1 MSDSQPFP
9 TPEQRHAMEKRCRWL
24 MKTRKILELR
34 LAFYVRSYD
43 KVDSEDPLGRREAM
57 GELLNDD
64 PTLRIPALSG
74 LVSRGPVA
82 LWNQFDIAL
91 VMDRNQSNI
100 SRTLRDVKNGGKYPD
115 AWKRRLAECTHEED
129 KKVAGYDERVFDL
142 LLDCQEEDYLLRF
155 LKPRRGT
162 EPRSREEEEQIRRF
176 WEEEKRRAEADAGL
190 LGLTER
196 DVWALRLDHEDEGTD
211 GGVQS
216 LKDAVAELLRG
227 MTRWKGAWAIATLLS
242 IYTELSTFFHN
253 IYAWFPLISLTVAAL
268 CVLFLRRGAPGRIL
282 WRSVGSTSLLILA
295 IWCVCF
301 VGRGFSVE
309 NPSLLTRLPLMEK
322 LQEGIARM
330 EGIETQRTAE
340 TRTLLE
346 EALSVTNAFLTE
358 RRRNDTPVS
367 ETEYQQMLRRTEV
380 REVPESLRGL
390 RCALRV
396 NEARICLEW
405 SIDDYRSGLTKLQ
418 TAERLLQQSR
428 SELDELE
435 RAGPKAGEDLNS
447 LRGKLASAE
456 AAALSLGMDRS
467 MWHERADEA
476 IRTAEEAVSLLRG
489 RGPLEAIEALET
501 CSNLFYHRA
510 MLSMEPLGPV
520 RVDMRRAEEAA
531 REGLALSERNGD
543 FMYPSLSLALGLT
556 MPIESMD
563 RAAGAYEDGIRHTDM
578 QLQPNLYVVLS
589 AALAEACAVRHMETQ
604 DPVPGKDAKEALSAA
619 FGIINRYAHM
629 TSNAFLQFAV
639 ARASLAV
646 GLAAKSRKELGMA
659 LDALDRVQEIWTFT
673 PYTAN
678 HIQAAYT
685 QALAL
690 TSLAFIS
697 SKHEGHKGL
706 DKQEREGGKADSP
719 LGSFVGNE
727 GRNLA
732 RLPTPSDFKVGMEAL
747 EKAVAILERIAYYDR
762 TNPTLSQKCAGD
774 LFKAYITLAE
784 IHAIT
789 GVMSVIKGE
798 SGGEEHHAAAIQA
811 VDRARE
817 LAGGEGAGTITQ
829 TEKFL
834 GEARLKAATIRMLMF
849 LTGKASQD
857 MEEFFLKDV
866 GR

>member
-1 MSDSQPFP
+1 MLDAQPFP
-9 TPEQRHAMEKRCRWL
+9 TPEQRQAMEKRCRWL

-74 LVSRGPVA
+74 LVFRGATA

-100 SRTLRDVKNGGKYPD
+100 SRTLRDVKNGGKYPE
-115 AWKRRLAECTHEED
+115 AWKRRLAECTHEAD
-129 KKVAGYDERVFDL
+129 GKTAGYDERVFDL

-155 LKPRRGT
+155 LKPRRGP
-162 EPRSREEEEQIRRF
+162 EPRSREEEERIRRF
-176 WEEEKRRAEADAGL
+176 WEEEKRRAEADVGR

-196 DVWALRLDHEDEGTD
+196 DVWALRPDHEDEGSD
-211 GGVQS
+211 GGVLS
-216 LKDAVAELLRG
+216 LKDAVVELLRG
-227 MTRWKGAWAIATLLS
+227 MARWKGAWAIATLLS

-253 IYAWFPLISLTVAAL
+253 IYAWFPLISLAVAAL
-268 CVLFLRRGAPGRIL
+268 CVLFLRRGTPGRIL

-330 EGIETQRTAE
+330 EGIEAQRTAE

-380 REVPESLRGL
+380 REVPESFRTL

-396 NEARICLEW
+396 NEARIYLDW
-405 SIDDYRSGLTKLQ
+405 AVDDYRSGIAKLQ
-418 TAERLLQQSR
+418 TAERLLTQVKAER
-428 SELDELE
+428 NKAGDEEEKNGEEKNDALEGRAALALAGVFFAGLE
-435 RAGPKAGEDLNS
+435 RGMWGE
-447 LRGKLASAE
+447 R
-456 AAALSLGMDRS
+456 R
-467 MWHERADEA
+467 DEA
-476 IRTAEEAVSLLRG
+476 IRTAEEAAALLRD
-489 RGPLEAIEALET
+489 RSPREAAEALEL
-501 CSNLFYHRA
+501 CSLLFYLRA
-510 MLSMEPLGPV
+510 AHPIEPDSTDL
-520 RVDMRRAEEAA
+520 RHAEEAA
-531 REGLALSERNGD
+531 REGLALSRANEN
-543 FMYPSLSLALGLT
+543 FLYPDLAAALGRALAAL
-556 MPIESMD
+556 D
-563 RAAGAYEDGIRHTDM
+563 RNEEAIRAFEDGIRHTDI
-578 QLQPNLYVVLS
+578 QFQPNRYVYLS
-589 AALAEACAVRHMETQ
+589 AALAKVCATLYLDKNDSARQ
-604 DPVPGKDAKEALSAA
+604 KDAEMALSAA
-619 FGIINRYAHM
+619 LGVLNRHAHL
-629 TSNAFLQFAV
+629 TADASLQFAV
-639 ARASLAV
+639 ANASLAV
-646 GLAAKSRKELGMA
+646 GLATGARQEVDRA
-659 LDALDRVQEIWTFT
+659 LDALDRVLEIWTFT

-690 TSLAFIS
+690 TSLAFIP
-697 SKHEGHKGL
+697 SKQEGHKGL
-706 DKQEREGGKADSP
+706 GRQEREGGKADSP

-784 IHAIT
+784 IHAMT
-789 GVMSVIKGE
+789 GVMSVINGE
-798 SGGEEHHAAAIQA
+798 SGGEEHHAAAVQA

-834 GEARLKAATIRMLMF
+834 GEARLETATIRMLMW
-849 LTGKASQD
+849 LTGKTSQD
-857 MEEFFLKDV
+857 MEEFFLK
-866 GR
+866 GIER

>member
-1 MSDSQPFP
+1 MSDAQPFP
-9 TPEQRHAMEKRCRWL
+9 TPEQRQAMEKRCRWL

-74 LVSRGPVA
+74 LVFRGTTA

-100 SRTLRDVKNGGKYPD
+100 SRTLRDVKNGGKYPE
-115 AWKRRLAECTHEED
+115 AWKRRLAECTHEAD
-129 KKVAGYDERVFDL
+129 GKTAGYDERVFDL

-155 LKPRRGT
+155 LKPRRGP
-162 EPRSREEEEQIRRF
+162 EPRSREEEERIRRF
-176 WEEEKRRAEADAGL
+176 WEEEKRRAEADAGR
-190 LGLTER
+190 LGLTDR
-196 DVWALRLDHEDEGTD
+196 DVWALRPDPEDEGTD
-211 GGVQS
+211 GGVLS

-227 MTRWKGAWAIATLLS
+227 MARWKGAWAVATLLS

-253 IYAWFPLISLTVAAL
+253 IYTWFPLISLAVAAL
-268 CVLFLRRGAPGRIL
+268 CVLFLRRRTPGRIL
-282 WRSVGSTSLLILA
+282 WRSMGSTSLLILA

-330 EGIETQRTAE
+330 EGIEAQRTAE

-346 EALSVTNAFLTE
+346 EALSVTNAFLME

-380 REVPESLRGL
+380 REVPESLRAL

-396 NEARICLEW
+396 NEARIYLDW
-405 SIDDYRSGLTKLQ
+405 AVDDYRSGLAKLQ
-418 TAERLLQQSR
+418 TAERLLTQVK
-428 SELDELE
+428 DERNKAGDEEEKNDVLEGQAALALAGVFFAGLE
-435 RAGPKAGEDLNS
+435 RGMWGERRDE
-447 LRGKLASAE
+447 AIHTAEE
-456 AAALSLGMDRS
+456 AAALLRDRS
-467 MWHERADEA
+467 PREA
-476 IRTAEEAVSLLRG
+476 T
-489 RGPLEAIEALET
+489 EALEL
-501 CSNLFYHRA
+501 CSLLFYLRA
-510 MLSMEPLGPV
+510 AHPIEPDSTDL
-520 RVDMRRAEEAA
+520 RHAEEAA
-531 REGLALSERNGD
+531 REGLALSRANEN
-543 FMYPSLSLALGLT
+543 FLYPDLAAALGRALAAL
-556 MPIESMD
+556 D
-563 RAAGAYEDGIRHTDM
+563 RNEEAIRAFEDGIRHTDM
-578 QLQPNLYVVLS
+578 QFQPNRYVYLS
-589 AALAEACAVRHMETQ
+589 AALAKVCATLYLDKNDSARQ
-604 DPVPGKDAKEALSAA
+604 KDAEMALSAA
-619 FGIINRYAHM
+619 LGVLNRHAHL
-629 TSNAFLQFAV
+629 TADASLQFAV
-639 ARASLAV
+639 ANASLAV
-646 GLAAKSRKELGMA
+646 GLATGARQEVDRA
-659 LDALDRVQEIWTFT
+659 LDALDRVLEIWTFT

-690 TSLAFIS
+690 TSLAFIP
-697 SKHEGHKGL
+697 SKQEGHKGL
-706 DKQEREGGKADSP
+706 GKQEREGGKADSP

-727 GRNLA
+727 GRDLA
-732 RLPTPSDFKVGMEAL
+732 RLLTPLDFKVGMEAL

-789 GVMSVIKGE
+789 GVMSVINGE
-798 SGGEEHHAAAIQA
+798 SGGEEHHAAAVQA

-849 LTGKASQD
+849 LTGKTSQD